1 MRRLF
6 VTGTDTGVGKT
17 TVSTAVLSVAGE
29 RGFRCVGVKPVESGC
44 PAGAELGPDGTRLL
58 EASTVRTPPGDIS
71 AYCLERPLSPN
82 LAARYEDVDIRLDV
96 LVELVRRNERR
107 DPDLLL
113 VEGAG
118 GLLVP
123 INDEYLI
130 ADVAAALMAEV
141 VIVARD
147 SLGTINHTVLTV
159 EAARARGLRVAGV
172 VLNQA
177 GEATAPSA
185 VAENRREI
193 ERLADVPVLTWIPRL
208 REGVPLPLDVDVDAL
223 LPDG

>member
-1 MRRLF
+1 
-6 VTGTDTGVGKT
+6 
-17 TVSTAVLSVAGE
+17 
-29 RGFRCVGVKPVESGC
+29 
-44 PAGAELGPDGTRLL
+44 
-58 EASTVRTPPGDIS
+58 
-71 AYCLERPLSPN
+71 
-82 LAARYEDVDIRLDV
+82 
-96 LVELVRRNERR
+96 
-107 DPDLLL
+107 
-113 VEGAG
+113 
-118 GLLVP
+118 
-123 INDEYLI
+123 
-130 ADVAAALMAEV
+130 MAEV